1 MKTDISKKLVA
12 AIMAA
17 VTSYIAEEKAGN
29 TPQIISLSEQKK
41 NRRWVSASR
50 ESLMLRRVMM
60 QMRASG
66 RA

>member
-1 MKTDISKKLVA
+1 MKTDISKKQVA

-17 VTSYIAEEKAGN
+17 ITSYMEEENARI
-29 TPQIISLSEQKK
+29 TTQVISLNEQKK

-50 ESLMLRRVMM
+50 ESLMLKRVMM